1 VNGVKR
7 DGIDLILDT
16 FLEFTWRALGKTCQ
30 DIGCPGRYSKAGRP
44 EYDSGVLATD
54 DYGLLGGLTS
64 CSLVDRDQDSE
75 GNYCAPFRSWRQ
87 HCPQNFW

>member
-1 VNGVKR
+1 VNGVKW

-16 FLEFTWRALGKTCQ
+16 FPEFAWRALGKTCQ

-54 DYGLLGGLTS
+54 DYGLLG
-64 CSLVDRDQDSE
+64 
-75 GNYCAPFRSWRQ
+75 AWRRVV
-87 HCPQNFW
+87 W